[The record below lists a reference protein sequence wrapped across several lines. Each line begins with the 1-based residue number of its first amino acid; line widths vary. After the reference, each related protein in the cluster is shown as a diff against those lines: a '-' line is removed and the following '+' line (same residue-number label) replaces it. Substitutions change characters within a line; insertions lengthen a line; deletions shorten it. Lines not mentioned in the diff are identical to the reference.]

1 LEIRPPTSTSQG
13 IEPLAGFAPIQRI
26 AHYGAMN
33 DQSRGWAEQMSTG
46 LAVVDGML
54 RVQWINPALAELLG
68 LGLRHAQG
76 QSLTALLQDS
86 GVAQQAARSLAEQRS
101 VQCRGVV
108 LSGMH
113 SGGQRVD
120 VSLQPLDAASLLVEV
135 HALADSAPVVSPLS
149 ATLRGFAHEVK
160 NPLAGLRGA
169 AQLLQRRL
177 DDADMQ
183 ALAGLVIA
191 EADRL
196 AALANRL
203 LHHDGAPHLGAVN
216 LHQLLERL
224 SDLIQ
229 AEPSPPR
236 LRHDYD
242 PSLPDV
248 HGDADRLQQVMLN
261 LARNAIEAGAQTLTL
276 RSRVEHGVR
285 LGERMFRSALRMDV
299 IDDGPGVPAAL
310 RDTLF
315 EPLVS
320 GRADGTG
327 LGLALSREIA
337 HEHGGELRYVSRPG
351 ETVFS
356 LYLPLPP
363 RSTATASAGRSD
375 G

>member
-1 LEIRPPTSTSQG
+1 MSEQPR
-13 IEPLAGFAPIQRI
+13 
-26 AHYGAMN
+26 N
-33 DQSRGWAEQMSTG
+33 WVEQMSTG
-46 LAVVDGML
+46 LAVVDGAL
-54 RVQWINPALAELLG
+54 RVQWINSALAELLG

-76 QSLTALLQDS
+76 QPLLGLLQDR
-86 GVAQQAARSLAEQRS
+86 GVVEQAARSLAEQRT
-101 VQCRGVV
+101 VQCRGV
-108 LSGMH
+108 LAPGIA
-113 SGGQRVD
+113 GGQRVD
-120 VSLQPLDAASLLVEV
+120 VALQPLEAGGLLVEV
-135 HALADSAPVVSPLS
+135 HVLAEVPSTVSPLS

-183 ALAGLVIA
+183 ALAGLVIK

-203 LHHDGAPHLGAVN
+203 LHNDGAPRLTPVN
-216 LHQLLERL
+216 LHQLMERVGE
-224 SDLIQ
+224 LIR
-229 AEPSPPR
+229 AEPKPPK

-248 HGDADRLQQVMLN
+248 EGDADRLQQVLLN
-261 LARNAIEAGAQTLTL
+261 LARNAIEAGAKTLTL
-276 RSRVEHGVR
+276 RSRVEHSVR
-285 LGERMFRSALRMDV
+285 LGERMFRSALRLDV
-299 IDDGPGVPAAL
+299 MDDGPGVPAAL

-320 GRADGTG
+320 GRVEGTG

-363 RSTATASAGRSD
+363 RLGVANSGRAH

>member
-1 LEIRPPTSTSQG
+1 
-13 IEPLAGFAPIQRI
+13 
-26 AHYGAMN
+26 MN
-33 DQSRGWAEQMSTG
+33 EQQSRSWVEQMSTG
-46 LAVVDGML
+46 LAVVDGGL
-54 RVQWINPALAELLG
+54 RVQWINSALAELLG

-76 QSLTALLQDS
+76 QSLLGLLQDPRL
-86 GVAQQAARSLAEQRS
+86 VAQAERSLAEQRS
-101 VQCRGVV
+101 VQCRGLLLPGVQ
-108 LSGMH
+108 S
-113 SGGQRVD
+113 GQRVD
-120 VSLQPLDAASLLVEV
+120 VALQPLEGGDLLVEMHTV
-135 HALADSAPVVSPLS
+135 AELPSTVSPLS

-177 DDADMQ
+177 EDPDMQ
-183 ALAGLVIA
+183 ALAGMVIK

-196 AALANRL
+196 TVLANRL
-203 LHHDGAPHLGAVN
+203 LHHDGAPHLALVN
-216 LHQLLERL
+216 LHQLMERVGG
-224 SDLIQ
+224 LIR

-236 LRHDYD
+236 LRQDYD

-248 HGDADRLQQVMLN
+248 EGDADRLQQVLLN
-261 LARNAIEAGAQTLTL
+261 LARNAIEAGAETLTL

-285 LGERMFRSALRMDV
+285 LGDRMFRSALRLDV
-299 IDDGPGVPAAL
+299 MDDGPGVPASL

-337 HEHGGELRYVSRPG
+337 HEHGGELRYASRPG

-363 RSTATASAGRSD
+363 RVGAAASTGRAH

>member
-1 LEIRPPTSTSQG
+1 MHQLGALSMI
-13 IEPLAGFAPIQRI
+13 
-26 AHYGAMN
+26 GAMN
-33 DQSRGWAEQMSTG
+33 ESQPTHLPEQMSTG
-46 LAVVDGML
+46 VALVDADL

-76 QSLTALLQDS
+76 QVLAALLADA
-86 GVAQQAARSLAEQRS
+86 GVAEQAGRSLAQQRS
-101 VQCRGVV
+101 VQCRGV
-108 LSGMH
+108 LLA
-113 SGGQRVD
+113 GGQRVD
-120 VSLQPLDAASLLVEV
+120 VGLQPLEGGQLLVEV
-135 HALADSAPVVSPLS
+135 HALAESPSAASPLS

-177 DDADMQ
+177 DAPDLQ
-183 ALAGLVIA
+183 ALASMVIS

-196 AALANRL
+196 ATLANRL
-203 LHHDGAPHLGAVN
+203 LHHDGAPRLGPVN
-216 LHQLLERL
+216 LHQLMERVGE
-224 SDLIQ
+224 LIQ

-248 HGDADRLQQVMLN
+248 EGDADRLQQVLLN
-261 LARNAIEAGAQTLTL
+261 LARNAIEAGAKTLTL

-285 LGERMFRSALRMDV
+285 VGERMFRSALRLDV
-299 IDDGPGVPAAL
+299 LDDGAGVPAAL

-337 HEHGGELRYVSRPG
+337 HEHGGELRYASRPG

-363 RSTATASAGRSD
+363 RSGVAASTGRTH

>member
-1 LEIRPPTSTSQG
+1 
-13 IEPLAGFAPIQRI
+13 
-26 AHYGAMN
+26 M
-33 DQSRGWAEQMSTG
+33 EQMSTG
-46 LAVVDGML
+46 LAVVDGGL
-54 RVQWINPALAELLG
+54 RVRWINPALAELLG

-76 QSLTALLQDS
+76 QSLKGLLQGD
-86 GVAQQAARSLAEQRS
+86 GVAEQAARSLAEQRA
-101 VQCRGVV
+101 VQCRRVWLPGAQ
-108 LSGMH
+108 GE
-113 SGGQRVD
+113 GQRVD
-120 VSLQPLDAASLLVEV
+120 VALQPLDVGNLLVEV
-135 HALADSAPVVSPLS
+135 HALAETAPAVSPLS

-177 DDADMQ
+177 EDPDMQ
-183 ALAGLVIA
+183 ALAGMVIA

-203 LHHDGAPHLGAVN
+203 LHHDGAPRLEAVN

-224 SDLIQ
+224 GELIL

-242 PSLPDV
+242 PSLPDIE
-248 HGDADRLQQVMLN
+248 GDADRLLQVMLN
-261 LARNAIEAGAQTLTL
+261 LARNAIEAGATSLTL

-285 LGERMFRSALRMDV
+285 LGERMFRSALRLDV

-337 HEHGGELRYVSRPG
+337 HEHGGDLRYVSRPG

-363 RSTATASAGRSD
+363 RTGMAAITERSHD
-375 G
+375 

>member
-1 LEIRPPTSTSQG
+1 
-13 IEPLAGFAPIQRI
+13 LAG
-26 AHYGAMN
+26 
-33 DQSRGWAEQMSTG
+33 
-46 LAVVDGML
+46 
-54 RVQWINPALAELLG
+54 LLPD
-68 LGLRHAQG
+68 A
-76 QSLTALLQDS
+76 
-86 GVAQQAARSLAEQRS
+86 GVAEQAARSLAEQRS

-108 LSGMH
+108 LPGMQDR
-113 SGGQRVD
+113 QRVD
-120 VSLQPLDAASLLVEV
+120 VALQPLGAESLLVEV
-135 HALADSAPVVSPLS
+135 HALAESARAVSPLS

-183 ALAGLVIA
+183 ALAGMVIA

-203 LHHDGAPHLGAVN
+203 LHHDGAPRLGPVN

-224 SDLIQ
+224 GELIQ
-229 AEPSPPR
+229 AEPSPPG

-285 LGERMFRSALRMDV
+285 LGDRMLRSALRLDV
-299 IDDGPGVPAAL
+299 MDDGPGVPQAL

-363 RSTATASAGRSD
+363 RTGAAVTSSGRSD

>member
-1 LEIRPPTSTSQG
+1 MSEQ
-13 IEPLAGFAPIQRI
+13 Q
-26 AHYGAMN
+26 H
-33 DQSRGWAEQMSTG
+33 SRSWAEQMSTG
-46 LAVVDGML
+46 LAVVDEGL

-76 QSLTALLQDS
+76 LPLQGLLQDA
-86 GVAQQAARSLAEQRS
+86 GVAEQAARSLAEQRS
-101 VQCRGVV
+101 VQCRGV
-108 LSGMH
+108 LLAGTQT
-113 SGGQRVD
+113 QRVD
-120 VSLQPLDAASLLVEV
+120 VALQPLEGGNLLVEV
-135 HALADSAPVVSPLS
+135 HVLAETPSTVSPLS

-177 DDADMQ
+177 EDPDMQ
-183 ALAGLVIA
+183 SLASMVIK

-196 AALANRL
+196 TALANRL
-203 LHHDGAPHLGAVN
+203 LHHDGAPRLGLVN
-216 LHQLLERL
+216 LHQLMERVGE
-224 SDLIQ
+224 LIR

-236 LRHDYD
+236 LRQDYD

-248 HGDADRLQQVMLN
+248 EGDSDRLQQVLLN
-261 LARNAIEAGAQTLTL
+261 LARNAIEAGAKTLTL

-285 LGERMFRSALRMDV
+285 LGERMFRSALRLDV
-299 IDDGPGVPAAL
+299 MDDGPGVPAAL

-337 HEHGGELRYVSRPG
+337 HEHGGELRFVSRQG

-363 RSTATASAGRSD
+363 RVGAAAVTGRSH